1 MDKITPEVRDLVNQ
15 YLKKLRDHNIHVE
28 KALVFGSRARGGSD
42 NWSDIDIALVSKDFE
57 GIRFK
62 DKDKI
67 RRITLSV
74 SPMLSPL
81 PFRAEDFS
89 ENDPFVKHIVE
100 TGAEV

>member
-15 YLKKLRDHNIHVE
+15 YLEKLSDNNIHVE
-28 KALVFGSRARGGSD
+28 KALVFGSRARGGAD
-42 NWSDIDIALVSKDFE
+42 NWSDIDIALVSRDFE
-57 GIRFK
+57 GIRYK

-89 ENDPFVKHIVE
+89 KNDPFVKHIVE